1 MAECGMI
8 EPMPRV
14 YPLTTVGLLTAL
26 LGWPAGPATSQPTAT
41 TAQEEPMAVTTDTPE
56 YCLLLLDRVSER
68 VRTTMIP
75 IPRQVTDLTSEGQ
88 RMCANGQTRSGIMRL
103 RSALMMIERKEVKTN
118 R

>member
-1 MAECGMI
+1 MNEA
-8 EPMPRV
+8 MPRV
-14 YPLTTVGLLTAL
+14 YPFATVGLLIAL
-26 LGWPAGPATSQPTAT
+26 MTWPEGPAAAQPTVAT
-41 TAQEEPMAVTTDTPE
+41 VRDEPMAVTTDTPE
-56 YCLLLLDRVSER
+56 YCLQLLDRVSER

-103 RSALMMIERKEVKTN
+103 RSALMMIEKNKIESN